1 MTMLEK
7 DEDLTILEQRDKLLA
22 GATKAK
28 LLSPATCT
36 FTIEEMYTT
45 IDKVITQISKQ
56 PEALQNTIE
65 SISYPHSELQGPDYD
80 NSTTKLHDPN
90 TNLKEMSHIPKG
102 LLMKQRAVDLY
113 CNDIKDNTA
122 IISKIHHY
130 VDIYISNKANLDI
143 GLVKVLLG
151 NSQQ

>member
-28 LLSPATCT
+28 LLSSDTCT

-45 IDKVITQISKQ
+45 TDKVITHISKQ
-56 PEALQNTIE
+56 PIE

-80 NSTTKLHDPN
+80 NSTTRLHDPN

-113 CNDIKDNTA
+113 RNDIKDNTA

-130 VDIYISNKANLDI
+130 VDIYISTKANLDI
-143 GLVKVLLG
+143 SIVKVLLG
-151 NSQQ
+151 KNQQ